1 VSKRLE
7 YVTGGVEKGHG
18 TRKGMAKGRD
28 MCWGWVETCGWGV
41 FEDKKKKGHSTH
53 LKTRF

>member
-1 VSKRLE
+1 VSKGLE

-18 TRKGMAKGRD
+18 TRKGMAKGKD

-41 FEDKKKKGHSTH
+41 FEEKKKKGHSTH